1 MPLCNETLFAG
12 IDAGSRAIKIALVNA
27 TGDHVVATGA
37 CDQGVNQAERAD
49 ALLSQILETRS
60 LARNAI
66 AAMIATGY
74 GRHAIAIA
82 DASQT
87 VTEITCHACG
97 VHFLHP
103 ATAAVIDIGGQDSK
117 FILLER
123 EGRVVDFAMND
134 RCAAGTGRF
143 LEVVATRLGV
153 PIALLGE
160 AAKAADKPAAISS
173 TCVVFAESEMIGLL
187 AAGERPENI
196 VAGVCASIACRVAA
210 MAGRI
215 PEGDIVFTGGV
226 ARIAGMDAAL
236 AAALKHPVSL
246 ASDPCMTGAIGAAI
260 LASRRPR

>member
-1 MPLCNETLFAG
+1 MNRATLFVG
-12 IDAGSRAIKIALVNA
+12 IDAGSRAIKAAIFDAA
-27 TGDHVVATGA
+27 SQRVVATGA
-37 CDQGVNQAERAD
+37 CDQGVDHATLASALMAR
-49 ALLSQILETRS
+49 LLSEHR
-60 LARNAI
+60 LAPDDI
-66 AAMIATGY
+66 AATVATGY
-74 GRHAIAIA
+74 GRHAIAG
-82 DASQT
+82 ASQT

-160 AAKAADKPAAISS
+160 TAKAADKPAVISS

-187 AAGERPENI
+187 AAGERPANI
-196 VAGVCASIACRVAA
+196 VAGVCASIASRVAA

-246 ASDPCMTGAIGAAI
+246 ATDPCMTGAIGAAI